1 MMKSKWCFAA
11 ILAMWMGGVWA
22 ASPSGTQ
29 ELVVGQVA
37 PFSGPQGVTGL
48 AINAGVQLYFDAV
61 NARGGVHGRHL
72 KLVSKDD
79 EQKPAQTAKLTREM
93 VAEYAP
99 ISMIGTVST
108 SNLEAVASDGALRQS
123 GTAMIGAVSGAASV
137 IHSPG
142 MYVVKASYHD
152 EIDRLF
158 KQIAS
163 FGQKKVAVL
172 YQEDSFGQDVLSG
185 AEASAKKY
193 GVELVARAGYARNT
207 VAVEHAVAELSK
219 AAPDVILVGA
229 VTASAIEFVKQY
241 RAAKGNATL
250 YGLSFIDPD
259 AMLKQLGPD
268 VVRGYAFSVVLP
280 LQQHAQRSIV
290 REYLQLRAGSHD
302 TRFSPRSIEGFI
314 AAKALVKV
322 LEGLPN
328 PSPQAVS
335 DALARA
341 KFDLGDFP
349 LDFTVK
355 GQPGSSYVDF
365 AMFGAQGRIVQ

>member
-1 MMKSKWCFAA
+1 MMNKWIFGAALAVWFGGSFAA
-11 ILAMWMGGVWA
+11 GATG
-22 ASPSGTQ
+22 SQ
-29 ELVVGQVA
+29 DLVIGQVA

-61 NARGGVHGRHL
+61 NARGGVHGRRL

-79 EQKPAQTAKLTREM
+79 EQKPAETVKLTREI

-99 ISMIGTVST
+99 LSMIGTVST
-108 SNLEAVASDGALRQS
+108 NNLEAVATDGVLRQS
-123 GTAMIGAVSGAASV
+123 GTAMVGAVSGAASV
-137 IHSPG
+137 IHSSG

-163 FGQKKVAVL
+163 FGQKQVAVL

-207 VAVEHAVAELSK
+207 IAVEHAVAELNK
-219 AAPDVILVGA
+219 ASPQVILVGA

-241 RAAKGNATL
+241 RAAKGSATL
-250 YGLSFIDPD
+250 YGLSFIDAE
-259 AMLKQLGPD
+259 AMLKKLGPET
-268 VVRGYAFSVVLP
+268 VRGYAFSVVLP
-280 LQQHAQRSIV
+280 MQQQSERSII

-302 TRFSPRSIEGFI
+302 PNFSPRSIEGFI
-314 AAKALVKV
+314 AAKMLVKV

-328 PSPQAVS
+328 PTPQAVS
-335 DALARA
+335 EALAHAR
-341 KFDLGDFP
+341 FDLGDYP
-349 LDFTVK
+349 VDFTTRGK
-355 GQPGSSYVDF
+355 PGSNYVDF
-365 AMFGAQGRIVQ
+365 AMFGSQGRIVQ